1 MCLRVVLTASPVVIG
16 GFFLQYLYNAF
27 QNYFDN
33 MYNVHFEAILI
44 ACRWHVLELFDK
56 MNVGCYELYF

>member
-1 MCLRVVLTASPVVIG
+1 VIG

-44 ACRWHVLELFDK
+44 TCRWHVLELFDK